1 VAHQRHSKPLGLA
14 PKIRDSGSGSGSTL
28 TQAGESLPVRLKE
41 PQNRE
46 NAAVP
51 LLAGNTKSKF
61 PL

>member
-1 VAHQRHSKPLGLA
+1 LA

-28 TQAGESLPVRLKE
+28 TQAGESLPVRPKE